1 VVTVVAKMRN
11 TFLLRLKHSQ
21 RQFQAAAAR
30 CCVAHHQ
37 FHLPVAVEAAVVDD
51 WHRRDSS
58 SAPLG
63 FVVRDSE
70 FSSFSFLRS
79 VSCASRGF
87 AAMAEPVKTPLPT
100 QQQQG
105 VSSSRAAEAESEVAE
120 VGGDRREEARSA
132 AGAPEESAAAA
143 AGVDEEAGEEVA
155 AAPRRYAVLTT
166 GNQLKE

>member
-1 VVTVVAKMRN
+1 MRN

-30 CCVAHHQ
+30 CCAAHHQ

-51 WHRRDSS
+51 WRRGDSS

-63 FVVRDSE
+63 FVLRDSE
-70 FSSFSFLRS
+70 FSSFSLLRS

-100 QQQQG
+100 QQQG

-143 AGVDEEAGEEVA
+143 AGVDEAGEEVA

>member
-1 VVTVVAKMRN
+1 
-11 TFLLRLKHSQ
+11 
-21 RQFQAAAAR
+21 
-30 CCVAHHQ
+30 
-37 FHLPVAVEAAVVDD
+37 
-51 WHRRDSS
+51 
-58 SAPLG
+58 
-63 FVVRDSE
+63 
-70 FSSFSFLRS
+70 
-79 VSCASRGF
+79 
-87 AAMAEPVKTPLPT
+87 MAEPVKTPLPT
-100 QQQQG
+100 QQQG